1 VSGISEPTANDSSE
15 NRAQS
20 PSCPVRNEYC
30 AHDPLRHGVRTL
42 LPPTRTSQLNVYEAS
57 GVDRAFG
64 HKYELSAVN
73 APSRVD
79 EDRKETER
87 RLRFYSKTSP
97 TIKPK
102 STDFLH
108 LITRNL
114 KIINKNINIFNPIN
128 TILIKLII
136 IRLYDYTIIKVI
148 YFPVELQNLIIQFII
163 TQVIKLTH
171 CY

>member
-1 VSGISEPTANDSSE
+1 MIPNNDNTGHACLEYLNRPLTTALRIEHKVHRAPCATSIVPTTPWDN
-15 NRAQS
+15 
-20 PSCPVRNEYC
+20 
-30 AHDPLRHGVRTL
+30 GVRTL

-87 RLRFYSKTSP
+87 LRFYSKTSP
-97 TIKPK
+97 TIE
-102 STDFLH
+102 SSIDFLH
-108 LITRNL
+108 LITRNS
-114 KIINKNINIFNPIN
+114 KIMNKNINIFNPIN

-136 IRLYDYTIIKVI
+136 IRL
-148 YFPVELQNLIIQFII
+148 
-163 TQVIKLTH
+163 
-171 CY
+171 